1 MATRFRAYQPHQILL
16 LPPKLKDWVPKGHL
30 AHQVSDVVDTVDLR
44 AFYAPY
50 DGDGRR
56 NAPYEPAMMV
66 KVLIYA
72 YATGIFSSR
81 GIARKLEEDV
91 AFRMLAAGNF
101 PRHRTICEFRRRH
114 LPDFRALFLEV
125 VRVSREMGLVRFG
138 TLSIDGTKVRANASK
153 RKAMSYD
160 RMLREEAR
168 LAKEIQGLLSSA
180 SAADEDEDRRYG
192 KEVRGDELPAELRRR
207 EDRLSAIRAARARL
221 EAAQRRADDERGREP
236 GQDRSPKNGQ
246 PYKRGYGEPDPK
258 AQSNFTDPQSRIMK
272 TSTEGFQQSY
282 NAQTAVDDANQIV
295 VAASVGAQ
303 ANDKEQLIPMLDAV
317 EETLAETPEEVLADA
332 GYSSE
337 RNLAELERRG
347 ITGYVALGREGKQAD
362 AVDPK
367 KRPATDRMKKTLETE
382 AGRARYARRKWLSEA
397 PNGWIKEVLGFRR
410 FSFRGLEKVRS
421 EWDLVCLAVNI
432 KRIGALAS
440 AS

>member
-1 MATRFRAYQPHQILL
+1 M
-16 LPPKLKDWVPKGHL
+16 
-30 AHQVSDVVDTVDLR
+30 
-44 AFYAPY
+44 
-50 DGDGRR
+50 
-56 NAPYEPAMMV
+56 
-66 KVLIYA
+66 
-72 YATGIFSSR
+72 
-81 GIARKLEEDV
+81 
-91 AFRMLAAGNF
+91 
-101 PRHRTICEFRRRH
+101 
-114 LPDFRALFLEV
+114 
-125 VRVSREMGLVRFG
+125 
-138 TLSIDGTKVRANASK
+138 
-153 RKAMSYD
+153 
-160 RMLREEAR
+160 
-168 LAKEIQGLLSSA
+168 
-180 SAADEDEDRRYG
+180 
-192 KEVRGDELPAELRRR
+192 
-207 EDRLSAIRAARARL
+207 
-221 EAAQRRADDERGREP
+221 
-236 GQDRSPKNGQ
+236 
-246 PYKRGYGEPDPK
+246 
-258 AQSNFTDPQSRIMK
+258 
-272 TSTEGFQQSY
+272 
-282 NAQTAVDDANQIV
+282 DDANQIV